1 MDIIFRDEDL
11 YTIEKTK
18 YEEKYRD
25 NGYGFYCDLES
36 QASDIHNDIYY
47 EKEIKYN
54 KKIIEE
60 QIKNELLNHYAK
72 KYKVYAD
79 YCVFAL
85 FSFSCSMILFQ
96 II

>member
-25 NGYGFYCDLES
+25 NGYGFYCELDVY
-36 QASDIHNDIYY
+36 DIENNTF

-54 KKIIEE
+54 KKIIEQ

-72 KYKVYAD
+72 KYKQYAD
-79 YCVFAL
+79 YCMFGLIV
-85 FSFSCSMILFQ
+85 FSCSMLLF
-96 II
+96 